1 MAITDAPGALTDV
14 RVLDLTGGLAGPAAR
29 MLPADP
35 GADASRCNRSADCTR
50 SSQVGA
56 FFRFL

>member
-35 GADASRCNRSADCTR
+35 GAD
-50 SSQVGA
+50 VIEV
-56 FFRFL
+56 